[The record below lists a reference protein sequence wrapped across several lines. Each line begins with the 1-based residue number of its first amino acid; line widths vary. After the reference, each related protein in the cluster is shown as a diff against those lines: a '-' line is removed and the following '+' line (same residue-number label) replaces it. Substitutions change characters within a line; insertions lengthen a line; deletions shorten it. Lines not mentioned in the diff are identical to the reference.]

1 MPGRR
6 LQRPVKRLLTRGL
19 VLAVSLALNAPM
31 GPAVAQQNI
40 ELPSLGEVA
49 ADDLSPAN
57 ERKLGEA
64 IMRQVRRDPSYLDD
78 SETRDYLQ
86 NLGFML
92 VSSSPARYTDFQF
105 FAIRDSTLNAFALL
119 GGFIGVHTGLIL
131 TAQSESELAS
141 VLGHEIGHIAQ
152 RHVARML
159 SKQKESTAIAIGA
172 LLLALLA
179 ARSSSS
185 SSSAIT
191 EAAIVGGQAAA
202 IQQQLN
208 FSREAEREADRIGFQ
223 ILVDGGFDPRAMATF
238 FGRMQQGTRIY
249 ESAAP
254 EYLRSHPLT
263 SDRMADI
270 QSRLRETRTRQRP
283 DSLDFQL
290 VRARLRVLQD
300 DTVQGAR
307 DAVAFFNAALRPDGS
322 GADAVAYY
330 GLAVAQLKL
339 GEADAAA
346 AAAQNARSRTRA
358 TSPMLDKI
366 VSETR
371 FVAAKTPEAQAAA
384 LTMAR
389 DAVGRFPVSRLTA
402 LHYVDL
408 LQRSG
413 RHDEVVNFLR
423 EQLALPRTDTAY
435 YALLAR
441 SYAALNKKTLQHQA
455 TAEAYFQYGALQAAI
470 EQLNFARRANDADY
484 YVLSEVDARQRELQQ
499 RLKEERIEAGK
510 ERRPSEEKKK

>member
-1 MPGRR
+1 VNRH
-6 LQRPVKRLLTRGL
+6 LTRGI
-19 VLAVSLALNAPM
+19 VVAVALALNAPLA
-31 GPAVAQQNI
+31 PIRAQSQNI

-78 SETRDYLQ
+78 PDTREYLQ
-86 NLGFML
+86 GLGFQL
-92 VSSSPARYTDFQF
+92 VSNSPARYTDFQF

-141 VLGHEIGHIAQ
+141 VLGHEIGHISQ
-152 RHVARML
+152 RHLARML
-159 SKQKESTAIAIGA
+159 AKQRESTAIAIGA

-185 SSSAIT
+185 SSGALT

-202 IQQQLN
+202 ISQQLS
-208 FSREAEREADRIGFQ
+208 FSREAEREADRIGLQ
-223 ILVDGGFDPRAMATF
+223 ILVDAGFDARAMATF

-263 SDRMADI
+263 SDRIADI
-270 QSRLRETRTRQRP
+270 QARLRETRTRQRA

-290 VRARLRVLQD
+290 VRARLRVLQE
-300 DTVQGAR
+300 DTTQGAR
-307 DAVAFFNAALRPDGS
+307 DAMAYFNSQLKQQTAVSEVAAQYGV
-322 GADAVAYY
+322 AVA
-330 GLAVAQLKL
+330 ALKL
-339 GEADAAA
+339 GQNDVALAAA
-346 AAAQNARSRTRA
+346 NTARQATRA

-371 FVAAKTPEAQAAA
+371 YVAAKTPEAQAAA
-384 LTMAR
+384 VVLAR
-389 DAVGRFPVSRLTA
+389 EAAGRFPVSRLTA

-408 LQRSG
+408 LQRSA
-413 RHDEVVNFLR
+413 RHDEVVSFMR
-423 EQLALPRTDTAY
+423 DQLAIPRTETTY
-435 YALLAR
+435 YGVLAR
-441 SYAALNKKTLQHQA
+441 SYAALNKRTLQHQA
-455 TAEAYFQYGALQAAI
+455 TAEAYAQMGAIPAAI

-484 YVLSEVDARQRELQQ
+484 YVLSEVDARQRELAQ
-499 RLKEERIEAGK
+499 RLKEEREDA
-510 ERRPSEEKKK
+510 ERNRRPSEEKKK

>member
-1 MPGRR
+1 VNRH
-6 LQRPVKRLLTRGL
+6 LTRGI
-19 VLAVSLALNAPM
+19 VVAVALALNAPLAPVR
-31 GPAVAQQNI
+31 GQSPNI

-78 SETRDYLQ
+78 AETRDYL
-86 NLGFML
+86 NGLGFQL
-92 VSSSPARYTDFQF
+92 VSNSPARYTDFQF

-152 RHVARML
+152 RHLARML
-159 SKQKESTAIAIGA
+159 AKQRESTAIAIGA

-185 SSSAIT
+185 SSGALT

-202 IQQQLN
+202 ISQQLG
-208 FSREAEREADRIGFQ
+208 FSREAEREADRIGLQ
-223 ILVDGGFDPRAMATF
+223 ILVDAGFDARAMATF

-263 SDRMADI
+263 SERIADI
-270 QSRLRETRTRQRP
+270 QARLRETRTRQRA

-290 VRARLRVLQD
+290 VRARLRVLQE
-300 DTVQGAR
+300 DTAQGAR
-307 DAVAFFNAALRPDGS
+307 DALAYFNGQLKQHTAVSEVAAQYGIAVAALKLDQN
-322 GADAVAYY
+322 DVAVA
-330 GLAVAQLKL
+330 AANTAR
-339 GEADAAA
+339 EA
-346 AAAQNARSRTRA
+346 TRA
-358 TSPMLDKI
+358 ASPMLDKI
-366 VSETR
+366 VAEAR
-371 FVAAKTPEAQAAA
+371 YAAAKTPEAQAAA
-384 LTMAR
+384 VALAR
-389 DAVGRFPVSRLTA
+389 EAVGRFPVSRLTA
-402 LHYVDL
+402 LNYIDL
-408 LQRSG
+408 LQRSA
-413 RHDEVVNFLR
+413 RHDEVVSFMR
-423 EQLALPRTDTAY
+423 DQLAIPRTETTY
-435 YALLAR
+435 YSVLAR
-441 SYAALNKKTLQHQA
+441 SYAALNKRTLQHQA
-455 TAEAYFQYGALQAAI
+455 TAEAYAQMGAIQAAI

-484 YVLSEVDARQRELQQ
+484 YVLSEVDARQRELTQ
-499 RLKEERIEAGK
+499 RLKEERDAERN
-510 ERRPSEEKKK
+510 RRPTEEKKK